1 MQNQTAPTFTG
12 KQDRG
17 IPFGEFVL
25 TRGNSPEP
33 ALPTSGFGARD
44 AASLGVDFAPLP
56 FVGTAKSAVE
66 LVTGYDYIAGKPTSR
81 VFAAVGMVAGILP
94 MGKGLLKGATKTIGA
109 IGRTADDVA
118 DVARVAGRVDAMAL
132 NTSAVE
138 ITRALPILESSVSVP
153 RSTLR
158 TADQIYG
165 GVRQA
170 SKYLQE
176 MGVSRA
182 KRVEYLQA
190 FDRGTI
196 SFRQAG
202 ASEYGLRYFGGR
214 AKPEGGWL
222 FETFPASRQ
231 TLALD
236 PEWNSMTGFRQ
247 FQIVPGTPVIQ
258 GRAAAQGP
266 DLTGGQIQKFILDW
280 STGLIQ
286 P

>member
-1 MQNQTAPTFTG
+1 
-12 KQDRG
+12 
-17 IPFGEFVL
+17 
-25 TRGNSPEP
+25 
-33 ALPTSGFGARD
+33 
-44 AASLGVDFAPLP
+44 
-56 FVGTAKSAVE
+56 
-66 LVTGYDYIAGKPTSR
+66 
-81 VFAAVGMVAGILP
+81 MVAGILP